1 MFDRIFTFVVYTCF
15 AFILITSMEDL
26 GKIIGFEQMGDLG
39 ISMVFG
45 AVYLHLMI
53 MDNKKKDKEE
63 EDEEKDK
70 KEIL

>member
-15 AFILITSMEDL
+15 AFMLITAMDAL
-26 GKIIGFEQMGDLG
+26 GKINGFEQMGILG

-63 EDEEKDK
+63 KDGVD
-70 KEIL
+70 

>member
-1 MFDRIFTFVVYTCF
+1 MFERIFVFVTYSLF

-26 GKIIGFEQMGDLG
+26 GKIIGFEQMDILG

-45 AVYLHLMI
+45 AIYLHLMI

-63 EDEEKDK
+63 KKGKDGVD
-70 KEIL
+70 